1 MIDSQFGSFSRR
13 NAFNGMISIIMIIFL
28 ARLYQLQLVEQTEY
42 GKKSEENS
50 IQPIT
55 KEPIRG
61 FLFDRNGTLIV
72 DSRPSYTLTITP
84 REYLDS
90 NTDFLASILHVS
102 AEYIRE
108 RVRRGRQYSVFQPV
122 KVLRDLDFRVIS
134 AYEENRDRLPGVD
147 YIVESKRF
155 YTTPAHASHLLGY
168 TKEISDRQ
176 LSETG
181 GYYTQGDVIGS
192 AGLESAYEQLLR
204 GEKGVEYMLRNA
216 RGQLIGNYEEAK
228 HDIPSKDGFDL
239 FLSCDYRLQIAAE
252 SLLVGKRG
260 SVVAIDPRN
269 GELLAMASSPD
280 FNLSDFSG
288 VTPSEVWR
296 NLNEDP
302 DVPLYNRAT
311 LTRYPP
317 GSTFKMVLAVAALN
331 EGIISTD
338 WTANCP
344 GSFRFGNKIFKCS
357 HGRAHGRV
365 NITRAI
371 QVSCNVFFY
380 NLMLKVGL
388 DRWSKYASMFGFGQ
402 NTGIDIPEENP
413 GLIPS
418 TQYYDRVYGKGGWT
432 QGYLVSLGIGQGE
445 VGVTPLQMAIYAMEL
460 ANEGSFFQPHAVRG
474 VKIKGTGRIDSIQY
488 STHMMNVQKTT
499 WDIVRNG
506 MRLAVLPGGTG
517 TAARIPGIEIAG
529 KTGTAQNPHGKD
541 HAWFIGFAPY
551 ENPRIAVAVIIE
563 NAGFGGTEAAPVAG
577 RVMEQYLYGD
587 IIRDNPE
594 KLRKYSNLAPV
605 PLKKESDTKSAGTT
619 IQQSR

>member
-1 MIDSQFGSFSRR
+1 MLDNQFGSFSRR
-13 NAFNGMISIIMIIFL
+13 NAFNGVIAIVMIIFL
-28 ARLYQLQLVEQTEY
+28 ARLYQLQLVEQIEY

-84 REYLDS
+84 HEYNDR
-90 NTDFLASILHVS
+90 NTDFLASILRVS
-102 AEYIRE
+102 PDYIRD

-122 KVLRDLDFRVIS
+122 KVLRDLDFHTIS
-134 AYEENRDRLPGVD
+134 IFEENREHLPGVD

-155 YTTPAHASHLLGY
+155 YTTRAHASHLLGY

-181 GYYTQGDVIGS
+181 GYYKQGDVIGS
-192 AGLESAYEQLLR
+192 VGIESSYEQLLR

-216 RGQLIGNYEEAK
+216 RGQLIGNYEEGK

-239 FLSCDYRLQIAAE
+239 YLSFDSNLQTVAE

-260 SVVAIDPRN
+260 SVVAIDPQN
-269 GELLAMASSPD
+269 GELLAVASSPD
-280 FNLSDFSG
+280 FDPADFSG
-288 VTPSEVWR
+288 VTPAELWHK
-296 NLNEDP
+296 LNDDP

-317 GSTFKMVLAVAALN
+317 GSTFKMVLATAAIN
-331 EGIISTD
+331 EGIINTE

-344 GSFRFGNKIFKCS
+344 GSFRFGNKVFKCS

-388 DRWSKYASMFGFGQ
+388 DRWSKYATMFGFGQ
-402 NTGIDIPEENP
+402 TTGIDIPEENP
-413 GLIPS
+413 GLVPS
-418 TQYYDRVYGKGGWT
+418 TQYYDHVYGKGGWT

-445 VGVTPLQMAIYAMEL
+445 VGVTPLQMAIYASEL
-460 ANEGSFFQPHAVRG
+460 ANEGQFFQPHAVRA
-474 VKIKGTGRIDSIQY
+474 VKIKRTGRIDSIQY
-488 STHMMNVQKTT
+488 ISRMMDVQKTT

-517 TAARIPGIEIAG
+517 MAARIPGIEIAG

-551 ENPRIAVAVIIE
+551 ENPKIAVAVIIE
-563 NAGFGGTEAAPVAG
+563 NAGYGGTEAAPIAG
-577 RVMEQYLYGD
+577 RVMEQYLYGE
-587 IIRDNPE
+587 IIRDNPQKMQSITGSTPITTE
-594 KLRKYSNLAPV
+594 KALKNKPV
-605 PLKKESDTKSAGTT
+605 GLLNH
-619 IQQSR
+619 

>member
-1 MIDSQFGSFSRR
+1 MLDNQFGSFSRR
-13 NAFNGMISIIMIIFL
+13 NAFNGVIAIVMIIFL
-28 ARLYQLQLVEQTEY
+28 ARLYQLQLVEQIEY

-61 FLFDRNGTLIV
+61 FLFDRNGMLIV

-84 REYLDS
+84 HEYNDR
-90 NTDFLASILHVS
+90 NTDFLASILRVS
-102 AEYIRE
+102 PDHIRE

-122 KVLRDLDFRVIS
+122 KVLRDLDFHTLSIF
-134 AYEENRDRLPGVD
+134 EENREHLPGVD

-155 YTTPAHASHLLGY
+155 YTTRARASHLLGY

-181 GYYTQGDVIGS
+181 GYYKQGNVIGS
-192 AGLESAYEQLLR
+192 VGIESSYEQFLR

-216 RGQLIGNYEEAK
+216 RGQLIGNYEEGK

-239 FLSCDYRLQIAAE
+239 YLSFDSNLQTAAE

-260 SVVAIDPRN
+260 SVVAIDPQN
-269 GELLAMASSPD
+269 GELLAVASSPD
-280 FNLSDFSG
+280 FDLADFSG
-288 VTPSEVWR
+288 VTPTELWSK
-296 NLNEDP
+296 LYEDP

-317 GSTFKMVLAVAALN
+317 GSTFKMVLATAAIN
-331 EGIISTD
+331 EGIINTE

-344 GSFRFGNKIFKCS
+344 GSFRFGNKVFKCS
-357 HGRAHGRV
+357 HGKAHGRV

-388 DRWSKYASMFGFGQ
+388 DRWSKYATMFGFGQ
-402 NTGIDIPEENP
+402 TTGIDIPEENP
-413 GLIPS
+413 GLVPS
-418 TQYYDRVYGKGGWT
+418 TQYYNRVYGKGGWT

-445 VGVTPLQMAIYAMEL
+445 VGVTPLQMAIYASEL
-460 ANEGSFFQPHAVRG
+460 ANEGQFFQPHAVRAI
-474 VKIKGTGRIDSIQY
+474 KIKRTGRIDSIQY
-488 STHMMNVQKTT
+488 ISRMMDVQKTT

-517 TAARIPGIEIAG
+517 MAAHIPGIEIAG

-551 ENPRIAVAVIIE
+551 ENPKIAVAVIIE
-563 NAGFGGTEAAPVAG
+563 NAGYGGTEAAPIAG
-577 RVMEQYLYGD
+577 RVMEQYLYGE
-587 IIRDNPE
+587 IIRDNPQKMRSITGSAPITTE
-594 KLRKYSNLAPV
+594 KALKNKPV
-605 PLKKESDTKSAGTT
+605 GLLNH
-619 IQQSR
+619 

>member
-1 MIDSQFGSFSRR
+1 MLDNQFGSFSRR
-13 NAFNGMISIIMIIFL
+13 NAFNGVIAIVMIIFL
-28 ARLYQLQLVEQTEY
+28 ARLYQLQLVEQIEY

-61 FLFDRNGTLIV
+61 FLFDRNGMLIV

-84 REYLDS
+84 HEYNDR
-90 NTDFLASILHVS
+90 NTDFLASILRVS
-102 AEYIRE
+102 PDHIRE

-122 KVLRDLDFRVIS
+122 KVLRDLDFHTLSIF
-134 AYEENRDRLPGVD
+134 EENREHLPGVD

-155 YTTPAHASHLLGY
+155 YTTRARASHLLGY

-181 GYYTQGDVIGS
+181 GYYKQGDVIGS
-192 AGLESAYEQLLR
+192 VGIESSYEQFLR

-216 RGQLIGNYEEAK
+216 RGQLIGNYEEGK

-239 FLSCDYRLQIAAE
+239 YLSFDSNLQTAAE

-260 SVVAIDPRN
+260 SVVAIDPQN
-269 GELLAMASSPD
+269 GELLAVASSPD
-280 FNLSDFSG
+280 FDLADFSG
-288 VTPSEVWR
+288 VTPTELWSK
-296 NLNEDP
+296 LYEDP

-317 GSTFKMVLAVAALN
+317 GSTFKMVLATAAIN
-331 EGIISTD
+331 EGIINTE

-344 GSFRFGNKIFKCS
+344 GSFRFGNKVFKCS
-357 HGRAHGRV
+357 HGKAHGRV

-388 DRWSKYASMFGFGQ
+388 DRWSKYATMFGFGQ
-402 NTGIDIPEENP
+402 TTGIDIPEENP
-413 GLIPS
+413 GLVPS
-418 TQYYDRVYGKGGWT
+418 TQYYNRVYGKGGWT

-445 VGVTPLQMAIYAMEL
+445 VGVTPLQMAIYASEL
-460 ANEGSFFQPHAVRG
+460 ANEGQFFQPHAVRAI
-474 VKIKGTGRIDSIQY
+474 KIKRTGRIDSIQY
-488 STHMMNVQKTT
+488 ISRMMDVQKTT

-517 TAARIPGIEIAG
+517 MAAHIPGIEIAG

-551 ENPRIAVAVIIE
+551 ENPKIAVAVIIE
-563 NAGFGGTEAAPVAG
+563 NAGYGGTEAAPIAG
-577 RVMEQYLYGD
+577 RVMEQYLYGE
-587 IIRDNPE
+587 IIRDNPQKMRSITGSAPITTE
-594 KLRKYSNLAPV
+594 KALKNKPV
-605 PLKKESDTKSAGTT
+605 GLLNH
-619 IQQSR
+619 

>member
-13 NAFNGMISIIMIIFL
+13 NAFNGFITIVTIIFL
-28 ARLYQLQLVEQTEY
+28 GRLYQLQLVEQTEY

-55 KEPIRG
+55 QEPIRG

-84 REYLDS
+84 HEYNDA
-90 NTDFLASILHVS
+90 NTDFLASILRVS
-102 AEYIRE
+102 PDYIRE

-122 KVLRDLDFRVIS
+122 KVLRDLDFRTIS

-155 YTTPAHASHLLGY
+155 YTTPARASHLLGY
-168 TKEISDRQ
+168 TKEISDRL

-181 GYYTQGDVIGS
+181 GYYKQGDVIGS
-192 AGLESAYEQLLR
+192 AGLESSYEQLLR

-216 RGQLIGNYEEAK
+216 RGQLIGNYEEGK

-239 FLSCDYRLQIAAE
+239 FLSLDCRLQTVAE
-252 SLLVGKRG
+252 SLLAGKRG

-269 GELLAMASSPD
+269 GELLAMASTPD
-280 FNLSDFSG
+280 FDLADFSG
-288 VTPSEVWR
+288 ITPTELWR
-296 NLNEDP
+296 MLNENP
-302 DVPLYNRAT
+302 EVPLYNRAT

-317 GSTFKMVLAVAALN
+317 GSTFKMVLATAGLN
-331 EGIISTD
+331 DGIISTE

-344 GSFRFGNKIFKCS
+344 GSFRFGNKTFMCT

-365 NITRAI
+365 NITRAL

-388 DRWSKYASMFGFGQ
+388 DRWSKYASMFGFGHI
-402 NTGIDIPEENP
+402 TGIDIPEENS

-445 VGVTPLQMAIYAMEL
+445 VGVSPLQMAIYASEL
-460 ANEGSFFQPHAVRG
+460 ANGGYFYQPHAVRG
-474 VKIKGTGRIDSIQY
+474 VKIKRTGRIDSVQY
-488 STHMMNVQKTT
+488 ASHIMDVQKTT

-506 MRLAVLPGGTG
+506 LRLAVLPGGTG

-551 ENPRIAVAVIIE
+551 ENPRIAVAVIVE

-577 RVMEQYLYGD
+577 RVMEQYLYGE

-594 KLRKYSNLAPV
+594 KMKNIAGLTPV
-605 PLKKESDTKSAGTT
+605 TTAKEVKKETANYPN
-619 IQQSR
+619 QQIR

>member
-1 MIDSQFGSFSRR
+1 MIDNQFGSFSRR
-13 NAFNGMISIIMIIFL
+13 NAFYGVISAVMIVLL

-61 FLFDRNGTLIV
+61 FIFDRNGTLIV

-84 REYLDS
+84 HEYNNK
-90 NTDFLASILHVS
+90 NTDFLASILRVS
-102 AEYIRE
+102 PDYIRE

-122 KVLRDLDFRVIS
+122 KVTRDLDFGTIS
-134 AYEENRDRLPGVD
+134 AFEENRERLPGVD
-147 YIVESKRF
+147 YIIESKRF
-155 YTTPAHASHLLGY
+155 YTTRARASHLLGY

-176 LSETG
+176 LNETG
-181 GYYTQGDVIGS
+181 NYYKQGDAIGS
-192 AGLESAYEQLLR
+192 VGLESSYEQFLR
-204 GEKGVEYMLRNA
+204 GEKGIEYMVRNA
-216 RGQLIGNYEEAK
+216 RGQLIGNYEAGQ
-228 HDIPSKDGFDL
+228 HDTPSKDGFDL
-239 FLSCDYRLQIAAE
+239 YLSYDNNLQIVAE
-252 SLLVGKRG
+252 SLLAGKRG
-260 SVVAIDPRN
+260 SVVAIDPHN

-280 FNLSDFSG
+280 FNLADFSG
-288 VTPSEVWR
+288 VTPAELWR
-296 NLNEDP
+296 NLNEDN
-302 DVPLYNRAT
+302 DFPLYNRAT

-317 GSTFKMVLAVAALN
+317 GSTFKMVLATAAIN
-331 EGIISTD
+331 EGVINTE

-344 GSFRFGNKIFKCS
+344 GSFRFGNKVFKCS
-357 HGRAHGRV
+357 HGKAHGRV

-388 DRWSKYASMFGFGQ
+388 ERWSKYASMFGFGQ
-402 NTGIDIPEENP
+402 TTGIDIPEENP

-418 TQYYDRVYGKGGWT
+418 TQYYNRVYGKGGWT

-460 ANEGSFFQPHAVRG
+460 ANEGYFYQPHAVRG
-474 VKIKGTGRIDSIQY
+474 VKIKRTGRIDSIQY
-488 STHMMNVQKTT
+488 SSHTMAVQKTT

-551 ENPRIAVAVIIE
+551 QNPKIAVAVIIE
-563 NAGFGGTEAAPVAG
+563 NAGFGGTEAAPIAG
-577 RVMEQYLYGD
+577 RVMEKYLFGE
-587 IIRDNPE
+587 ITRDNPD
-594 KLRKYSNLAPV
+594 KIHTIAAAS
-605 PLKKESDTKSAGTT
+605 SAKTENAVKGGSVGTLYH
-619 IQQSR
+619 